1 MCQSWLINPYPWFG
15 RWGANLIEN
24 VRIFKF
30 GTTIPYFLVDFRLSY
45 QCLDS
50 LCEKVL
56 CLRKLGMKHRTCEAQ
71 AVSQIL
77 SFSRVQVTDGDLW
90 GDSSRLEECRHV
102 NSFFQIAWEGWLSGL
117 SRGTFYFFFSHQ
129 HWSRYSESGF
139 INLPSW
145 RTFNPCFP
153 LSWRK
158 QQTIGSVAQMGSHTP
173 LAVMDRSFSRPE
185 GQGVH
190 GTMGWW
196 SVHPWVLVL
205 TGKMFYEFL
214 SKHWFNRTQ
223 DV

>member
-30 GTTIPYFLVDFRLSY
+30 GTMIPYFLVDFRLSY

-117 SRGTFYFFFSHQ
+117 SRGTFYFFFPISIEAGTQKVDSLTSPAEELLIHVFLFLGEN
-129 HWSRYSESGF
+129 SR
-139 INLPSW
+139 L
-145 RTFNPCFP
+145 
-153 LSWRK
+153 
-158 QQTIGSVAQMGSHTP
+158 
-173 LAVMDRSFSRPE
+173 
-185 GQGVH
+185 
-190 GTMGWW
+190 
-196 SVHPWVLVL
+196 
-205 TGKMFYEFL
+205 
-214 SKHWFNRTQ
+214 
-223 DV
+223 